1 LILTLYVDPLKEI
14 YTILDVVSLLLAIL
28 ASVLVHKFLLLDKS
42 LTDEFMIHQISSIR
56 DPHLTCSN
64 SWNEDGHSKES
75 SIIQFGDLHILSN
88 DTSYPWCKKIFIGAN
103 MNEKKKHESTPYIMV
118 GSMRVLL

>member
-1 LILTLYVDPLKEI
+1 MAGLDDCIILQPGHLVGSR
-14 YTILDVVSLLLAIL
+14 LDEAM
-28 ASVLVHKFLLLDKS
+28 
-42 LTDEFMIHQISSIR
+42 THQISYAGE
-56 DPHLTCSN
+56 PHLTSNN

-103 MNEKKKHESTPYIMV
+103 ISQKKKHESNPYIMV